1 MVFYILVFFSL
12 AVISALLGF
21 GKLAGTFSQI
31 AKILSVIFFNII
43 HYQFYTPHD
52 LDHLRKKCMA

>member
-31 AKILSVIFFNII
+31 AKILSVIFLILFII
-43 HYQFYTPHD
+43 SFIRHMT
-52 LDHLRKKCMA
+52 